1 MLTKEVNLTS
11 VKSDID
17 DIDINGLDNDIKMML
32 SKELYMLNWLKRLL
46 LFNLLIPVIWLKN

>member
-1 MLTKEVNLTS
+1 MLTKEVNLAS

-17 DIDINGLDNDIKMML
+17 DLDINGLDNDIKMML